1 MVNRAMAPIAPAIS
15 VTFSASAARCA
26 GAAGLSNAEAS
37 AKPRRAG
44 LTVLLVPA
52 AAVAFALA
60 VWASTPTLGG
70 LAAYE
75 LDVVSPAP
83 LRPVIERPGERE
95 QVPRVE
101 LGPGRELSVL
111 LRPRGA
117 SSEAVEASVFVRS
130 FAASG
135 GGALSP
141 VPAVAKEV
149 GPGVLRVMVNGT
161 ALPDAGR
168 LVVLVGRS
176 GLLPGGPVGM
186 ASHGRDWQRFEL
198 DFISAAPAAP

>member
-1 MVNRAMAPIAPAIS
+1 MVNRGMALIMPAINVALS
-15 VTFSASAARCA
+15 GSAARCA
-26 GAAGLSNAEAS
+26 EAAGLADAEAS

-52 AAVAFALA
+52 AAVALALA
-60 VWASTPTLGG
+60 VWASTPRLGG

-75 LDVVSPAP
+75 LEIVSPAP
-83 LRPVIERPGERE
+83 LRGVIERPGE

-101 LGPGRELSVL
+101 LGLGRELSVL
-111 LRPRGA
+111 LRPRQA
-117 SSEAVEASVFVRS
+117 SSEAVEASVFVQS
-130 FAASG
+130 LATSA

-149 GPGVLRVMVNGT
+149 GPGVLRVTVSGG

-176 GLLPGGPVGM
+176 GLLPGSPVGT

-198 DFISAAPAAP
+198 DFISAAPGAP